1 MLDQLVKL
9 IIPATACNMSA
20 SFFGRI
26 PMEIATL
33 IFDYAVDPVGPL
45 CQRRP
50 PNGLAVLAHSQMDAL
65 LSFITLFCSFLLEHW

>member
-20 SFFGRI
+20 SFVGRI

-33 IFDYAVDPVGPL
+33 IFDYAVDPVGPPVPAAPTEWP
-45 CQRRP
+45 RRIGTLP
-50 PNGLAVLAHSQMDAL
+50 DGCTTQ
-65 LSFITLFCSFLLEHW
+65 FITLFCSFLLEHW